1 MTIDLL
7 YWLGRQNKIIWAG
20 STLGLMVMYV
30 CVLKFLDIPQD
41 MSDFPR
47 VNPIRTLLGA
57 IATGLITAQALIFTI
72 TLVAAQLN
80 ARYSHSMISSVFT
93 WPTALLMSLY
103 MFSSIYS
110 MITLAVLSMRPT
122 AFIINFPIVS
132 LYIHPVSIS
141 ICLAATCLILLIPY
155 LWSFK
160 SILNPEYMASHEY
173 HRQLNKLHKTHG
185 LADEDTS
192 TLSDIT
198 LSAFGYRDYRTFEF
212 TFERL
217 ADLALV
223 AWQQS
228 IIGTAETIHRHLV
241 EITINS
247 IEDPRCPRV
256 ACIVLGEMG
265 EKLIAQSSAEGA
277 RQVIIGLSEVGE
289 IALENGNLSLTRE
302 LCAIVSNIGET
313 GAANNLGVLSEESAY
328 SLGQIGGTAAKHDS
342 SDLVRQISNSI
353 RRVGY
358 ASHIN
363 NQILG
368 TSQSFSSLWH
378 IGACVPITTEDSLR
392 TVSREI
398 ELLEQTTS
406 IDQSDRAYEST
417 PQSDSLA
424 SFRKYYIGNIRGS
437 R

>member
-7 YWLGRQNKIIWAG
+7 YWLGRQNKIVWAG
-20 STLGLMVMYV
+20 STLGLLVMYI
-30 CVLKFLDIPQD
+30 CILKFLDIPQD

-122 AFIINFPIVS
+122 AFVINFPIVS

-212 TFERL
+212 TFKRL

-256 ACIVLGEMG
+256 ACIAFGEMG

-277 RQVIIGLSEVGE
+277 RQVIIGLSVVGE

-302 LCAIVSNIGET
+302 LCAIVSNIGEI

-342 SDLVRQISNSI
+342 SDLVRQISNYI

-378 IGACVPITTEDSLR
+378 IGACVPISTEDSLR

-424 SFRKYYIGNIRGS
+424 SFRKYYIDNIRGS

>member
-7 YWLGRQNKIIWAG
+7 YWLGRQNKIVWAG
-20 STLGLMVMYV
+20 STLGLLVMYI
-30 CVLKFLDIPQD
+30 CILKFLDIPQD

-122 AFIINFPIVS
+122 AFVINFPIVS

-212 TFERL
+212 TFKRL

-247 IEDPRCPRV
+247 IEAPRCPRV
-256 ACIVLGEMG
+256 ACIAFGEMG

-342 SDLVRQISNSI
+342 SDLVRQISNYI

-378 IGACVPITTEDSLR
+378 IGACVPISTEDSLR

-424 SFRKYYIGNIRGS
+424 SFRKYYIDNIRGS

>member
-1 MTIDLL
+1 M
-7 YWLGRQNKIIWAG
+7 
-20 STLGLMVMYV
+20 
-30 CVLKFLDIPQD
+30 
-41 MSDFPR
+41 
-47 VNPIRTLLGA
+47 
-57 IATGLITAQALIFTI
+57 
-72 TLVAAQLN
+72 
-80 ARYSHSMISSVFT
+80 
-93 WPTALLMSLY
+93 
-103 MFSSIYS
+103 
-110 MITLAVLSMRPT
+110 
-122 AFIINFPIVS
+122 
-132 LYIHPVSIS
+132 
-141 ICLAATCLILLIPY
+141 
-155 LWSFK
+155 
-160 SILNPEYMASHEY
+160 
-173 HRQLNKLHKTHG
+173 
-185 LADEDTS
+185 
-192 TLSDIT
+192 
-198 LSAFGYRDYRTFEF
+198 
-212 TFERL
+212 
-217 ADLALV
+217 

-265 EKLIAQSSAEGA
+265 QKLIAQSSAEGA
-277 RQVIIGLSEVGE
+277 RQVIIGLSEVSE

-302 LCAIVSNIGET
+302 LCAIVSNIGEI

-328 SLGQIGGTAAKHDS
+328 SLGQIGGTAGKHDS
-342 SDLVRQISNSI
+342 SDLIRQISNYI

-406 IDQSDRAYEST
+406 IDQSDSAYEST

-424 SFRKYYIGNIRGS
+424 SFRKYYIDNIRGS

>member
-1 MTIDLL
+1 
-7 YWLGRQNKIIWAG
+7 
-20 STLGLMVMYV
+20 MYI
-30 CVLKFLDIPQD
+30 CILKFLDIPQD

-212 TFERL
+212 TFKRL

-256 ACIVLGEMG
+256 ACICL
-265 EKLIAQSSAEGA
+265 L
-277 RQVIIGLSEVGE
+277 
-289 IALENGNLSLTRE
+289 
-302 LCAIVSNIGET
+302 
-313 GAANNLGVLSEESAY
+313 Y
-328 SLGQIGGTAAKHDS
+328 
-342 SDLVRQISNSI
+342 
-353 RRVGY
+353 
-358 ASHIN
+358 
-363 NQILG
+363 
-368 TSQSFSSLWH
+368 TSPS
-378 IGACVPITTEDSLR
+378 PRD
-392 TVSREI
+392 
-398 ELLEQTTS
+398 
-406 IDQSDRAYEST
+406 
-417 PQSDSLA
+417 
-424 SFRKYYIGNIRGS
+424 
-437 R
+437 

>member
-20 STLGLMVMYV
+20 ITLGLMVMYV

-122 AFIINFPIVS
+122 AFVINFPIVS

-247 IEDPRCPRV
+247 IDDPRCPRV
-256 ACIVLGEMG
+256 ACIVLGKMG
-265 EKLIAQSSAEGA
+265 KKLIAQSSAEGA

-313 GAANNLGVLSEESAY
+313 GAANSLGVLSEESAY
-328 SLGQIGGTAAKHDS
+328 SLGQIGGTAGKHDS
-342 SDLVRQISNSI
+342 SDLVRQISNYI

-378 IGACVPITTEDSLR
+378 IGACVPISTEDSLR

-424 SFRKYYIGNIRGS
+424 SFRKYYIDNIRGS